1 MLTETLDTTAQRA
14 HSPLTTDDYENA
26 ADRLR
31 LLAHPARLQILDEL
45 RRGEACV
52 CFLQEALDRPQAYVS
67 QQLRV
72 LREADVLDSD
82 RDGLNVFYSISD
94 QSLLDLLTEVLG
106 PAGPEREL
114 RICSCPSCTDEESCE
129 PTLVP

>member
-1 MLTETLDTTAQRA
+1 MISENLNPKEITTYESLPA
-14 HSPLTTDDYENA
+14 DYEA
-26 ADRLR
+26 AAERLR

-52 CFLQEALDRPQAYVS
+52 CYLQDILNRPQAYVS

-72 LREADVLDSD
+72 LREAGVLGSD
-82 RDGLNVFYSISD
+82 RDGLNVFYSLTD
-94 QSLLDLLTEVLG
+94 PSLLGLLEEALG
-106 PAGPEREL
+106 PAGPDREL
-114 RICSCPSCTDEESCE
+114 RICPCPSCTDEETCE

>member
-1 MLTETLDTTAQRA
+1 MDQLTL
-14 HSPLTTDDYENA
+14 SSYEA
-26 ADRLR
+26 AAERLR

-52 CFLQEALDRPQAYVS
+52 CYLQRILDRPQAYVS

-72 LREADVLDSD
+72 LREADLLDSD
-82 RDGLNVFYSISD
+82 RDGLNVFYSIAD
-94 QSLLDLLTEVLG
+94 AALLDLLAQVLG

-114 RICSCPSCTDEESCE
+114 RICPCPSCTDEETCE
-129 PTLVP
+129 PTLIP